1 MRRVAGLAIA
11 VTASVVLAFAVL
23 AVIFGRRWSWGG
35 VPDWVTAVGT
45 VGLLAGAAFTAVF
58 AVQAFREQ
66 SREVRLLED
75 QVNDQRALALKQVEV
90 LSLQADE
97 IRASL
102 ENRRRDQAVRVFTWV
117 EVTSHARGH
126 FLVHVTNSSD
136 RPVYDLTFLLGYGDD
151 DDAEYFSK
159 PGAVKHLMP
168 HDTTVFEPDKDENSI
183 LWGTSWEPGEVWSA
197 VHFRDASGE
206 TWRVNSKG
214 QMERTPDPGP
224 G

>member
-1 MRRVAGLAIA
+1 
-11 VTASVVLAFAVL
+11 
-23 AVIFGRRWSWGG
+23 
-35 VPDWVTAVGT
+35 
-45 VGLLAGAAFTAVF
+45 
-58 AVQAFREQ
+58 
-66 SREVRLLED
+66 
-75 QVNDQRALALKQVEV
+75 
-90 LSLQADE
+90 
-97 IRASL
+97 
-102 ENRRRDQAVRVFTWV
+102 VRVFPWV

-151 DDAEYFSK
+151 DDAEHFSK
-159 PGAVKHLMP
+159 PEAVKHLMP
-168 HDTTVFEPDKDENSI
+168 HETTVFEPGKDENSI

-214 QMERTPDPGP
+214 QMERTPDPGL